1 MTPTTP
7 PIRVHRA
14 PVLTL
19 WATVVAELL
28 GYPPETALTLGRFVA
43 GSSARAKVRRL
54 GTSDEKQDAEERH
67 ARATLK
73 VGQSDGADRD
83 RCNATG
89 RMTPF
94 LGASGQDVTRL

>member
-1 MTPTTP
+1 MTPTPP
-7 PIRVHRA
+7 PIRVYRA

-28 GYPPETALTLGRFVA
+28 GYPPEIALTLGRFVA

-73 VGQSDGADRD
+73 AGQSDGWPSLLIAIPRAPTGPT
-83 RCNATG
+83 ATAA
-89 RMTPF
+89 TPP
-94 LGASGQDVTRL
+94 AA